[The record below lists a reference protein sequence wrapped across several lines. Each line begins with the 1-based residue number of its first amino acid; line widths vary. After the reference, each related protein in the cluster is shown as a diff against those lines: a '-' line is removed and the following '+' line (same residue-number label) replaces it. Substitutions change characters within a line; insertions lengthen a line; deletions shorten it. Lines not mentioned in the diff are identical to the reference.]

1 MQFTVYGNTGKSAVY
16 PLLLDVTS
24 DIIGQLNRRIV
35 IPLLPVEKYP
45 AGHRPDRLVPVVRL
59 TDGKEYAV
67 MTHELASIPVRALG
81 TVFCDA
87 AQYRSQVKAA
97 IDSSLMAFSRD
108 CREPVPVRLSCGTE
122 TSRGSS
128 HQTEREHCF
137 ASPS

>member
-1 MQFTVYGNTGKSAVY
+1 MQFTVYGNTGKSVVY

-45 AGHRPDRLVPVVRL
+45 ASRRPDRLVPVVRL

-67 MTHELASIPVRALG
+67 MTHELASVPVRVLG

-87 AQYRSQVKAA
+87 SQYRTQVKAA
-97 IDSSLMAFSRD
+97 IDFLID
-108 CREPVPVRLSCGTE
+108 GI
-122 TSRGSS
+122 
-128 HQTEREHCF
+128 
-137 ASPS
+137 